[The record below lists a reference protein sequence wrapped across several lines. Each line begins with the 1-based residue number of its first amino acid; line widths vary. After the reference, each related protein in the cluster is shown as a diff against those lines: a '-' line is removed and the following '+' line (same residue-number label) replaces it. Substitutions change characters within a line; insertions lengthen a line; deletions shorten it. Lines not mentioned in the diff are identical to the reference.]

1 MARDTTHD
9 GVGSSPYE
17 MLCSRRVTPFPSP
30 CSVSETASTDDE
42 CRRMVAVRIGRELL
56 KRGEPVLCSPLRGI
70 SRVDGDHRE
79 PLVGRHLDQAIA
91 ELRGRK
97 SSDQPT
103 ECPAALPRLG
113 RRPIASRPSSRLSLK
128 SRSSITIARQPCFLA
143 VVMSSEMAARRRPS
157 RLDAESAA
165 RAER

>member
-1 MARDTTHD
+1 
-9 GVGSSPYE
+9 
-17 MLCSRRVTPFPSP
+17 
-30 CSVSETASTDDE
+30 
-42 CRRMVAVRIGRELL
+42 MVAVRIGRELL

-103 ECPAALPRLG
+103 ECPAALPPART
-113 RRPIASRPSSRLSLK
+113 PADRLS
-128 SRSSITIARQPCFLA
+128 SFLA
-143 VVMSSEMAARRRPS
+143 ALFEVEVFDHDR
-157 RLDAESAA
+157 
-165 RAER
+165 